1 MRYREDSNYR
11 WRTIDIVIASI
22 IAVAF
27 GVIFWA
33 WNIVWGA
40 TEGAFAFFPPAQT
53 LLYGVWL
60 MPAVLAGLIIRKPG
74 AALFT
79 ETVAAVNSALLG
91 AKWGATVIPQGM
103 VQGLGAELAF
113 AVLRYRSWRLPAA
126 LLAGFLTGVSAALF
140 DFVAWNA
147 AYDLW
152 DYRIPYALL
161 TIVSSTVIAG
171 AGSWLLVRA
180 LAPTGVLDRFGA
192 GRERALV

>member
-1 MRYREDSNYR
+1 MNYR

-60 MPAVLAGLIIRKPG
+60 IPAVLAGLIIRKPG

-79 ETVAAVNSALLG
+79 ETVAAIISALLG
-91 AKWGATVIPQGM
+91 AKWGATVIPQGL

-113 AVLRYRSWRLPAA
+113 AALFYRSWKLPAA
-126 LLAGFLTGVSAALF
+126 VLAGLLTGVSAAVF
-140 DFVAWNA
+140 DFFAWNA

-161 TIVSSTVIAG
+161 TIVSSTIIAG
-171 AGSWLLVRA
+171 LGSWALVRA
-180 LAPTGVLDRFGA
+180 LAPTGVLDRFA
-192 GRERALV
+192 SGRERSLV

>member
-1 MRYREDSNYR
+1 MKTRDAGYR

-60 MPAVLAGLIIRKPG
+60 VPAVLAGLIIRKPG
-74 AALFT
+74 AALYT
-79 ETVAAVNSALLG
+79 ETVAAVISALLG
-91 AKWGATVIPQGM
+91 AKWGATVIPQGL
-103 VQGLGAELAF
+103 VQGLGAELVLAAF
-113 AVLRYRSWRLPAA
+113 RYRTWNLPVAVL
-126 LLAGFLTGVSAALF
+126 AGLGTGLSAALF
-140 DFVAWNA
+140 DFFAWNA

-152 DYRIPYALL
+152 DYRVPYALL

-171 AGSWLLVRA
+171 AGSWALVCA
-180 LAPTGVLDRFGA
+180 LAPTGVLDRFAA

>member
-1 MRYREDSNYR
+1 MNYR

-60 MPAVLAGLIIRKPG
+60 IPAVLAGLIIRKPG

-79 ETVAAVNSALLG
+79 ETVASTISALLG
-91 AKWGATVIPQGM
+91 AKWGATVIPQGL

-113 AVLRYRSWRLPAA
+113 AALFYRSWKLPAA

-140 DFVAWNA
+140 DFIAWNA

-171 AGSWLLVRA
+171 LGSWALVRA
-180 LAPTGVLDRFGA
+180 LAPTGVLDRFA
-192 GRERALV
+192 SGRERSLV

>member
-1 MRYREDSNYR
+1 
-11 WRTIDIVIASI
+11 VIAAV
-22 IAVAF
+22 IAVTF

-33 WNIVWGA
+33 WNIVWSA
-40 TEGAFAFFPPAQT
+40 TEAAFAFFPPAQT

-79 ETVAAVNSALLG
+79 EAVAATISALLG
-91 AKWGATVIPQGM
+91 AKWGATVIPQGL

-113 AVLRYRSWRLPAA
+113 AILLYRSWKLPAA
-126 LLAGFLTGVSAALF
+126 LLAGLFTGVSAALF
-140 DFVAWNA
+140 DFFAWNA
-147 AYDLW
+147 AYDMW
-152 DYRIPYALL
+152 DYRVPYALL

-171 AGSWLLVRA
+171 AGSWALVRA

-192 GRERALV
+192 GRERAVV

>member
-1 MRYREDSNYR
+1 MQYR

-22 IAVAF
+22 IAVVF

-40 TEGAFAFFPPAQT
+40 TEGAFAFFPPART

-60 MPAVLAGLIIRKPG
+60 VPAVLAGLIIRKPG

-79 ETVAAVNSALLG
+79 EAVASIISALLG
-91 AKWGATVIPQGM
+91 AQWGATVIPQGL

-113 AVLRYRSWRLPAA
+113 AMLLYRSWRLPAA
-126 LLAGFLTGVSAALF
+126 VLAGALTGLSAAVF
-140 DFVAWNA
+140 DFFVWNG
-147 AYDLW
+147 AYELW
-152 DYRIPYALL
+152 NYRIPYALL

-171 AGSWLLVRA
+171 VGSWALVRA
-180 LAPTGVLDRFGA
+180 LAPTGVLDRFAA

>member
-1 MRYREDSNYR
+1 MKDINPRR
-11 WRTIDIVIASI
+11 WRTIDIVIASV

-33 WNIVWGA
+33 WNLVWSA
-40 TEGAFAFFPPAQT
+40 TDAAFAFFPPAQT

-79 ETVAAVNSALLG
+79 ETVAAVISALLG
-91 AKWGATVIPQGM
+91 AKWGATVIPQGL

-113 AVLRYRSWRLPAA
+113 GLLLYRSWKLPAA
-126 LLAGFLTGVSAALF
+126 LLAGLLTGVSAALF
-140 DFVAWNA
+140 DFFAWNGGT
-147 AYDLW
+147 DLW

-171 AGSWLLVRA
+171 AGSWALVRA
-180 LAPTGVLDRFGA
+180 LVPTGVLDRFAA
-192 GRERALV
+192 GRDRALV

>member
-1 MRYREDSNYR
+1 MNYR
-11 WRTIDIVIASI
+11 WRTIDIVIAAV

-33 WNIVWGA
+33 WNLVWSA

-60 MPAVLAGLIIRKPG
+60 MPAVLGGLIIRKPG

-79 ETVAAVNSALLG
+79 EAVAATISALLG
-91 AKWGATVIPQGM
+91 AAWGATVIPQGL

-113 AVLRYRSWRLPAA
+113 AVLLYRSWRLPAA
-126 LLAGFLTGVSAALF
+126 LLAGLLTGVSAAVF
-140 DFVAWNA
+140 DFFVWNA

-161 TIVSSTVIAG
+161 TVLSSTVIAG
-171 AGSWLLVRA
+171 FGSWLLVRA

>member
-1 MRYREDSNYR
+1 MNYR

-60 MPAVLAGLIIRKPG
+60 IPAVLAGLIIRKPG

-79 ETVAAVNSALLG
+79 ETVAATISALLG
-91 AKWGATVIPQGM
+91 AKWGATVIPQGL

-113 AVLRYRSWRLPAA
+113 AALFYRSWKLPAA
-126 LLAGFLTGVSAALF
+126 VLAGLLTGVSAALF
-140 DFVAWNA
+140 DFFAWNA

-161 TIVSSTVIAG
+161 TIVSSTIIAG
-171 AGSWLLVRA
+171 VGSWALVRA
-180 LAPTGVLDRFGA
+180 LAPTGVLDRFA
-192 GRERALV
+192 SGRERTLV